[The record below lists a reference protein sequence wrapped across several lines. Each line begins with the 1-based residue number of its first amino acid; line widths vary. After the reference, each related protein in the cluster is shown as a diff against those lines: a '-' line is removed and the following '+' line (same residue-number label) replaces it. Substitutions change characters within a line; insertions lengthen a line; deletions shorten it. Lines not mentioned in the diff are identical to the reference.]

1 MFIGVLR
8 GRNNLKNETK
18 KRCGQFVVWRGKEG
32 IFKAPAS
39 LPASQF
45 PELGCLRKKE
55 SVRCQKIE
63 YKLLFFAL
71 SEAKG
76 LLVNHTFLKIFL
88 PSGPAT
94 TVVGF

>member
-55 SVRCQKIE
+55 SVQFQNNVTKI
-63 YKLLFFAL
+63 LFLAL
-71 SEAKG
+71 SEAKRVYWCIEG
-76 LLVNHTFLKIFL
+76 QR
-88 PSGPAT
+88 
-94 TVVGF
+94 